1 MKTSMNKKSKVN
13 PSTTN
18 PITPTISII
27 KATIPKTI
35 KNDIIKYGNNVIV
48 LLTNS
53 IETKKLLINNP
64 SYTVFGI

>member
-1 MKTSMNKKSKVN
+1 MKTSINKKSKVN

-27 KATIPKTI
+27 KPTIPKTI

-53 IETKKLLINNP
+53 IETKKLLINKP